1 MNIWSHPVAGGDPAP
16 QTMSYPSSRQP
27 RFSVSVFKDLVQ
39 FGDGVLLLA
48 VGALIYWVIQ
58 PRIEAQWFAPP
69 FGEHLVATVIATAVA
84 LHRLRRGSL
93 YALERLP
100 QVGQLLTGGLRALLP
115 GAVAGAACLLVLR
128 LPAAEAGFWAAKWT
142 SFGTLGFILY
152 RVGIAVSMRGWL
164 QAGRLDQNVAV
175 VGTGE
180 LSAAFIKSVQS
191 DKQSRTRVLGCYS
204 AIPLEL
210 ASAGRPGDAAGAEVR
225 GDLDTLMLDCR
236 LHRVDAIAIA
246 LPAAQAD
253 QIRQVVGKVRSCLAD
268 VFIVSDLC
276 RLHLGE
282 ALPSNLDIGPVVS
295 VLERPLRDWDLVQK
309 AVFDRV
315 TAVLLLILLFPLLC
329 LVAALIRIEGPGPI
343 LFRQMRMGLNNNLF
357 RIYKFR
363 TMHAHMTDRLS
374 FRQTSRSDPRVT
386 RVGRVI
392 RKLSIDELPQLI
404 NVLLGDM
411 SLVGPRP
418 HAPGTRLGDRKVDLV
433 VATYAQRHRVKPG
446 ITGLAQIKGYRGEMT
461 TEEQVIERVRYDLEY
476 IENWSIWLDIKIM
489 FWTVVRETR
498 SRNAY

>member
-1 MNIWSHPVAGGDPAP
+1 MKIWFHDATAADPTRTP
-16 QTMSYPSSRQP
+16 MSYPTSRP
-27 RFSVSVFKDLVQ
+27 RTFSIPVFKDLVQ
-39 FGDGVLLLA
+39 FGDFLMLMA
-48 VGALIYWVIQ
+48 AGALAYWMVRPEGQ
-58 PRIEAQWFAPP
+58 NSLFAEP
-69 FGEHLVATVIATAVA
+69 FGEFLIATVNATAITLYV
-84 LHRLRRGSL
+84 LRRGQLYSL
-93 YALERLP
+93 DRLP
-100 QVGQLLTGGLRALLP
+100 QMSSLLTSGLRAVL
-115 GAVAGAACLLVLR
+115 AGAFWAACCLLVLR
-128 LPAAEAGFWAAKWT
+128 VAPPVVGIWAAKW
-142 SFGTLGFILY
+142 SACGTLAFALY
-152 RVGIAVSMRGWL
+152 RGLIAVSVRGWMRT
-164 QAGRLDQNVAV
+164 GRLDQNVAV

-191 DKQSRTRVLGCYS
+191 DKTSRTRVLGCYS
-204 AIPLEL
+204 ATPVE
-210 ASAGRPGDAAGAEVR
+210 PTEDVR

-246 LPAAQAD
+246 LPASQAD

-268 VFIVSDLC
+268 VFIVSDHC

-282 ALPSNLDIGPVVS
+282 SIPGNLDIGPVIS

-309 AVFDRV
+309 SVFDRV
-315 TAVLLLILLFPLLC
+315 VATLLLILLMPLLC
-329 LVAALIRIEGPGPI
+329 VVAILIRIEGPGPI

-386 RVGRVI
+386 KVGRVI
-392 RKLSIDELPQLI
+392 RKLSIDELPQLL

-461 TEEQVIERVRYDLEY
+461 TEEQVIERVKYDLEY

-489 FWTVVRETR
+489 FWTVIRETR

>member
-1 MNIWSHPVAGGDPAP
+1 MKIWSHDATTADTAR
-16 QTMSYPSSRQP
+16 TSMSYPTSQRGG
-27 RFSVSVFKDLVQ
+27 FSVPVFRDLVQ
-39 FGDGVLLLA
+39 CGDGLVLLA
-48 VGALIYWVIQ
+48 AGALTYWMVQ
-58 PRIEAQWFAPP
+58 PHAQAPLFDKP
-69 FGEHLVATVIATAVA
+69 FGEYFIATLVAIAIT
-84 LHRLRRGSL
+84 LYGLSRDQFYSLDRLQIVSSL
-93 YALERLP
+93 
-100 QVGQLLTGGLRALLP
+100 VTSGLRAVSI
-115 GAVAGAACLLVLR
+115 GALGGVGCLVMLR
-128 LPAAEAGFWAAKWT
+128 LPIAESGGWAIRWT
-142 SFGTLGFILY
+142 ATGTLLLVGY
-152 RVGIAVSMRGWL
+152 RGLLAATVRAWL
-164 QAGRLDQNVAV
+164 RAGRLDQNVAV

-180 LSAAFIKSVQS
+180 LAAAFIKSVLS
-191 DKQSRTRVLGCYS
+191 DKSSRTRVLGCYS
-204 AIPLEL
+204 TIPAE
-210 ASAGRPGDAAGAEVR
+210 PGDDVR

-246 LPAAQAD
+246 LPASQAD

-282 ALPSNLDIGPVVS
+282 AVPTNLDIGPVVS

-315 TAVLLLILLFPLLC
+315 VAVLLLVLLAPLLC
-329 LVAALIRIEGPGPI
+329 IVALLIRIEGPGPI

-386 RVGRVI
+386 KVGRVI
-392 RKLSIDELPQLI
+392 RRLSIDELPQLI

-418 HAPGTRLGDRKVDLV
+418 HAPGTRLGDRKVDLI

-446 ITGLAQIKGYRGEMT
+446 ITGLAQVRGSRGEMT
-461 TEEQVIERVRYDLEY
+461 TEEQVIERVKHDLEY
-476 IENWSIWLDIKIM
+476 IETWSIWTDIKIM

>member
-1 MNIWSHPVAGGDPAP
+1 
-16 QTMSYPSSRQP
+16 MSYPTTSRGT
-27 RFSVSVFKDLVQ
+27 FSILVFKDLVQ
-39 FGDGVLLLA
+39 FGDGLCLLIA
-48 VGALIYWVIQ
+48 GALAYWLVQ
-58 PRIEAQWFAPP
+58 PGDAMEP
-69 FGEHLVATVIATAVA
+69 FGEYLIATLIATAMTLYV
-84 LHRLRRGSL
+84 LRSDQLYSL
-93 YALERLP
+93 DRLP
-100 QVGQLLTGGLRALLP
+100 QLSRLFAKGLRAVVV
-115 GAVAGAACLLVLR
+115 GAIGGGACLLILR
-128 LPAAEAGFWAAKWT
+128 LAPTTVGLWATKWT
-142 SFGTLGFILY
+142 AFGTAMFVIY
-152 RVGIAVSMRGWL
+152 RGLLAASVRGWL
-164 QAGRLDQNVAV
+164 RSGRLDQNVAV

-191 DKQSRTRVLGCYS
+191 NKTSRTRVLGCYS
-204 AIPLEL
+204 AVPVE
-210 ASAGRPGDAAGAEVR
+210 PNEDVR

-246 LPAAQAD
+246 LPASQAD
-253 QIRQVVGKVRSCLAD
+253 QIRQIVGKVRSCLAD

-282 ALPSNLDIGPVVS
+282 TGGSELGPVVS
-295 VLERPLRDWDLVQK
+295 VMERPLRDWKLVQK

-315 TAVLLLILLFPLLC
+315 FAALLLVLLMPLLC
-329 LVAALIRIEGPGPI
+329 VTALLIRIEGPGPI

-363 TMHAHMTDRLS
+363 TMHAHMTDRMS
-374 FRQTSRSDPRVT
+374 FRQTSRTDPRVT

-392 RKLSIDELPQLI
+392 RKLSIDELPQLL

-446 ITGLAQIKGYRGEMT
+446 ITGLAQVKGYRGEMT
-461 TEEQVIERVRYDLEY
+461 TEAQVIERIKYDLEY
-476 IENWSIWLDIKIM
+476 IENWSIWKDIKIM
-489 FWTVVRETR
+489 VMTVIRETR